1 MERILAALNRM
12 PLFGGLSREELLRF
26 REIAQ
31 EKSFGRA
38 EWIFSEGDEGE
49 GFYVILEGRVKIFK
63 LSPSGKEQILHLFGP
78 GDSFGEVAVF
88 EGGSFPANA
97 QALQDTRALFFPRA
111 AFRALLR
118 NHPDFAL
125 KLLADLSRKLRE
137 FTMQIESL
145 ALKEIPARLA
155 SYLLYLA
162 REQPGDGNVV
172 TLAISK
178 GELARLL
185 GTIPETLSRIFARL
199 SGQGLIRVTG
209 RRIAL
214 LDRAGLEALAREG
227 RIP

>member
-1 MERILAALNRM
+1 MEKTLLALSRI
-12 PLFGGLSREELLRF
+12 PLFHGLSREELLRF
-26 REIAQ
+26 HAIGQ
-31 EKSFGRA
+31 EKSFARG
-38 EWIFSEGDEGE
+38 EWIFSDGDEGE
-49 GFYVILEGRVKIFK
+49 GFFVILEGGVKIFK
-63 LSPSGKEQILHLFGP
+63 LSPAGKEQILHLFGP

-97 QALQDTRALFFPRA
+97 QTLQKTRVVFFPRT

-118 NHPDFAL
+118 RHPDLAL

-137 FTMQIESL
+137 FTLQIESL
-145 ALKEIPARLA
+145 ALKEIPSRLA

-162 REQPGDGNVV
+162 REQAGNGKEV
-172 TLAISK
+172 TLGISK

-185 GTIPETLSRIFARL
+185 GTIPETLSRIFGRL

-214 LDRAGLEALAREG
+214 LDPVGLEALAREG
-227 RIP
+227 KAP